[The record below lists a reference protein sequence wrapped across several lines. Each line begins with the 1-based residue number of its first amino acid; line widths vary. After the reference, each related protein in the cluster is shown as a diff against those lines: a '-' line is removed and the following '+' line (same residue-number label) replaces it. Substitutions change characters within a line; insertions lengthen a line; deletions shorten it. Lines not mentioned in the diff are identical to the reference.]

1 MAMFTPE
8 NQLRNMLQN
17 QAARSLGNN
26 TDPLTRMV
34 ALNTLMQ
41 TQQQQNDSL
50 WLEDNWLDDNNLF
63 G

>member
-17 QAARSLGNN
+17 QAAQSLGNN

-50 WLEDNWLDDNNLF
+50 WLEDNWLNDNNFF